1 MMKHFFLSIL
11 FFFSLSCTF
20 SPKDFRIP
28 EIEKWLSS
36 HEKGM
41 IIALL
46 FPEQDATGVSLGRNI
61 LL

>member
-1 MMKHFFLSIL
+1 MNDKV
-11 FFFSLSCTF
+11 
-20 SPKDFRIP
+20 K
-28 EIEKWLSS
+28 
-36 HEKGM
+36 KGM